1 MQSKLISFM
10 RGYVRLDITG
20 GNIEVLLNRLADKR
34 IAVWDAAMADKH
46 AATLFMAARDALRLR
61 PLLKQTGCRMRVRE
75 RDGLPFL
82 TGKLWR
88 RKFFAIGLI
97 GFLIGVYVLSSLV
110 WRVTIE
116 GNETIPTDRIAQ
128 AAKEIGIMP
137 MQWKGKLGEPDEL
150 SRQLQIRLPGT
161 AWVGVEVKGT
171 HVLIKV
177 VESKVPD
184 PRPLVSPR
192 NIVAGKNALVTQIF
206 AEKGRPAV
214 QPNQYV
220 RKGDVLISGVI
231 GDEANRQTV
240 AATGVVRGLVWY
252 TSAIEVPMVQKS
264 KVYTGD
270 SKNRYYLVIG
280 NRGIQ
285 LTGYGKVAYP
295 QFDVV
300 PDRTQWHI
308 GPWKLP
314 LGWLRERVYAV
325 DTAERSIDAA
335 EAHNIG
341 LARGRTETIAAA
353 GQDAIIKTEKILH
366 EKTENGKVY
375 MEVHFEVEENIA
387 TEQPIVP

>member
-1 MQSKLISFM
+1 
-10 RGYVRLDITG
+10 V
-20 GNIEVLLNRLADKR
+20 
-34 IAVWDAAMADKH
+34 
-46 AATLFMAARDALRLR
+46 
-61 PLLKQTGCRMRVRE
+61 
-75 RDGLPFL
+75 
-82 TGKLWR
+82 
-88 RKFFAIGLI
+88 
-97 GFLIGVYVLSSLV
+97 SSLV

-116 GNETIPTDRIAQ
+116 GNVTSPTDRIAE
-128 AAKEIGIMP
+128 AAKAIGIMP

-150 SRQLQIRLPGT
+150 ARQLQIRLPGT

-192 NIVAGKNALVTQIF
+192 HIVAGKNALITQIF
-206 AEKGRPAV
+206 AEKGRPVV

-220 RKGDVLISGVI
+220 HKGDMLISGVI
-231 GDEANRQTV
+231 GDDANSQTV

-252 TSAIEVPMVQKS
+252 TSSIEVPMVQKS

-270 SKNRYYLVIG
+270 SKDRYYLVIG
-280 NRGIQ
+280 NHGVQ
-285 LTGYGKVAYP
+285 LTGYGKVPYS
-295 QFDVV
+295 QFYVV

-325 DTAERSIDAA
+325 DTAERSIDVA
-335 EAHNIG
+335 EAQNIG
-341 LARGRTETIAAA
+341 LTRGRAETIAAA
-353 GQDAIIKTEKILH
+353 GPDAIIKTEKILH
-366 EKTENGKVY
+366 EKSENGKVY